1 MTATVLPFPRRDGT
15 DAEPAARLD
24 LSSSNAVLDVLQERL
39 ALVEIED
46 RSALPMPADA
56 RARAVRW
63 AADMIIQIE
72 QLDAAERRPL

>member
-1 MTATVLPFPRRDGT
+1 M
-15 DAEPAARLD
+15 
-24 LSSSNAVLDVLQERL
+24 LDVLQERL

-56 RARAVRW
+56 RARVVRW

-72 QLDAAERRPL
+72 RLDAAARK